1 MKTYNTCHLNRWS
14 STFRLLRM
22 VLGSVKSVK
31 YISIVALF
39 FILMVVLITAL
50 SPRPILAQEE
60 TIELKPIYPKVES
73 TTHEAI
79 FTFPVSLIYR
89 GDQAR
94 DFDLK
99 ASGPSGWNTYV
110 TSRYERITISVIR
123 LEPNKYP
130 PEQVKVIATPSPS
143 VIPEIGDYKITLV
156 VSSGTI
162 RDSIELTAV
171 VTPTYSLDLI
181 PSDRYYREATAN
193 RDNQFSLT
201 VKNTGSGE
209 LTNIRF
215 SAEKPQGWI
224 VEFEP
229 AKIDRLAAGISHEIQ
244 VNVKPASRTDRR
256 YHEMTLIAEADQ
268 TRQTTIMNI
277 RVEEPKGFWMWI
289 GGAIAL
295 LVIGAFTFIF
305 L

>member
-1 MKTYNTCHLNRWS
+1 MK
-14 STFRLLRM
+14 
-22 VLGSVKSVK
+22 
-31 YISIVALF
+31 ISRGVCYLFLATVALVACLPF
-39 FILMVVLITAL
+39 SSV
-50 SPRPILAQEE
+50 LAQEE

-162 RDSIELTAV
+162 SDSIELTAV

-215 SAEKPQGWI
+215 SADKPYKWI
-224 VEFEP
+224 VEFKP
-229 AKIDRLAAGISHEIQ
+229 QTIDRLAPEISREIQ
-244 VNVKPASRTDRR
+244 VNIKPSANTDDR
-256 YHEMTLIAEADQ
+256 YYDVTLTAEADQ

-289 GGAIAL
+289 GAGIAV
-295 LVIGAFTFIF
+295 LVIAGFAVLF
-305 L
+305 LRLSRSNK